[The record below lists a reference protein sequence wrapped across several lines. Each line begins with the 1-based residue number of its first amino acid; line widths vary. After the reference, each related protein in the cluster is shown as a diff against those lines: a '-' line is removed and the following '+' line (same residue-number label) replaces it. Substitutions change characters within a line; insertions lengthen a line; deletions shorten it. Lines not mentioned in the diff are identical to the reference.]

1 MRRRRNA
8 MNRNRHEGFSLI
20 ELLIV
25 VAIIGILAAIA
36 IPNLLSSRRAAN
48 EGSAQASIRVIH
60 TSEAIYQA
68 TAGGGAYGT
77 LSALWNQGLLDPVLG
92 QADTEGKS
100 GYIFD
105 VIDLGGVGGAATFGA
120 YGVPMVSSG
129 PTATGTRRFAIT
141 HVGVMRGDTNLP
153 APADAAA
160 IDLLPPLG
168 N

>member
-1 MRRRRNA
+1 

-48 EGSAQASIRVIH
+48 EASAQASIRVIH

-68 TAGGGAYGT
+68 TSGGGAYGT
-77 LSALWNQGLLDPVLG
+77 LSALWNQGLLDRVLG

-105 VIDLGGVGGAATFGA
+105 VIDLGGTGGTATFGA
-120 YGVPMVSSG
+120 YGVPIIGGG
-129 PTATGTRRFAIT
+129 PTATGTRRFGIT
-141 HVGVMRGDTNLP
+141 HAGVMRGDSTLTP
-153 APADAAA
+153 PADAAE
-160 IDLLPPLG
+160 IDTLPPLG